1 MSTLMVTNIKA
12 TGETASR
19 AVSGVAAVYCNWNG
33 TGTPA
38 IRNSNNVS
46 SLTDVAT
53 GNQKITYTNDF
64 AAVDYSSTFGGRVA
78 SSGFEAFLAGGTAG
92 QYVDVCDVI
101 TRNLTTDT
109 DADIVCVEC
118 TGDLA

>member
-1 MSTLMVTNIKA
+1 MSTLKVSEIIA
-12 TGETASR
+12 TGETAGR

-33 TGTPA
+33 TGVPA

-46 SLTDVAT
+46 SLTDVST
-53 GNQKITYTNDF
+53 GNQKITYTSNF
-64 AAVDYSSTFGGRVA
+64 SAADYSSTFGGRVA
-78 SSGFEAFLAGGTAG
+78 SSGFEAFLAGGTDG
-92 QYVDVCDVI
+92 QYVDVCDVV
-101 TRNLTTDT
+101 TRNLSADA

>member
-78 SSGFEAFLAGGTAG
+78 SIDRS
-92 QYVDVCDVI
+92 
-101 TRNLTTDT
+101 
-109 DADIVCVEC
+109 
-118 TGDLA
+118 